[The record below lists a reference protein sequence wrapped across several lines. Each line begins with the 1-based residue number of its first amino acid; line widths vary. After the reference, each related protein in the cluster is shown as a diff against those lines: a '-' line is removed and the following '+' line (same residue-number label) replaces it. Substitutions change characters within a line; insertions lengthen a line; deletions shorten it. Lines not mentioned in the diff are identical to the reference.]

1 VAEETAANS
10 RAAEQEWQS
19 ATSHYRVQSVSAA
32 PAVNLQPT
40 VSGFELRVRYVTRA
54 HERYDM
60 RARLNQ
66 AIVQLLRGH
75 GIKEKE
81 SVPTAG

>member
-1 VAEETAANS
+1 M
-10 RAAEQEWQS
+10 
-19 ATSHYRVQSVSAA
+19 QSVAAA

-40 VSGFELRVRYVTRA
+40 ATGLEVRVRYITRA

-66 AIVQLLRGH
+66 AIVQLLRGK
-75 GIKEKE
+75 GIQEKE
-81 SVPTAG
+81 DVPITK